1 MISIEFTKSQ
11 KHLTK
16 KRAIEYVC
24 HILLNLPLQIV
35 VVTAENINLWCT
47 LSHSGTP
54 LACFMIITETRLH
67 VVTRY

>member
-16 KRAIEYVC
+16 KRAISMFATYCLTC
-24 HILLNLPLQIV
+24 HCSLLF
-35 VVTAENINLWCT
+35 VTAENINLWCT

-67 VVTRY
+67 VVTLY